1 MPVCYNRPNP
11 CIANNLLKNKTF
23 ILAQS
28 RLAQFLDAA
37 RRARKVLVVTG
48 VTALFAA
55 AAIAIAAQ
63 MHPDAAAEVVKRE
76 LAVPVV
82 LKTAPGAADDSE
94 FWREEKI
101 VRGDT
106 VVDVLARLGV
116 RDEDVNRFL
125 HADPGA
131 RALYRLLPGKSVRVR
146 IDKDGE
152 MLVLRYLTREGD
164 LLEIDQTHNG
174 EYRAQTVAP
183 PVETRVQV
191 RSGEIRSSLFGAAD
205 AAGMPDAVTIQ
216 LAEIFSGDID
226 FFHDLRRGDRF
237 TVAYEVL
244 ELDGEQIRVGRVL
257 AAEFVNKD
265 IAFRAFYFGDTQDS
279 APAGGYS
286 AYFGEDGKNL
296 RKAFLRSPMEFSRI
310 TSNFSLSRFHPI
322 LQTWRAHKG
331 IDFGAPAGTPVRA
344 TGDGMVD
351 FAGRQGGYGNFIQLR
366 HQGAYSTGYAHL
378 SRIAAGLS
386 RGARVHQGQV
396 IGYVGQT
403 GWATGPHL
411 HYEFRIS
418 DVQRNPLSVA
428 LPTALPIPSD
438 KLAAFRARSQPLSSQ
453 LALARGLLFAA
464 AD

>member
-1 MPVCYNRPNP
+1 
-11 CIANNLLKNKTF
+11 LLKNKTF
-23 ILAQS
+23 ILAQTG
-28 RLAQFLDAA
+28 LAQFLDVA
-37 RRARKVLVVTG
+37 RRARKMLVVTG
-48 VTALFAA
+48 VSVLFAA

-63 MHPDAAAEVVKRE
+63 MHLDAAAEVVKRE
-76 LAVPVV
+76 LALPVV
-82 LKTAPGAADDSE
+82 LKAAPGAADDSE
-94 FWREEKI
+94 FWREGKI

-131 RALYRLLPGKSVRVR
+131 RALFRLLPGKSVRVR
-146 IDKDGE
+146 SDKDGE
-152 MLVLRYLTREGD
+152 LLALRYLTREGD

-226 FFHDLRRGDRF
+226 FFHDLRHGDRF

-244 ELDGEQIRVGRVL
+244 ELDGEQIRIGRVL

-265 IAFRAFYFGDTQDS
+265 VAFRAFYFGDAQQGG
-279 APAGGYS
+279 PGGYY
-286 AYFGEDGKNL
+286 AGDGRNL
-296 RKAFLRSPMEFSRI
+296 RRAFLRSPMEFSRI
-310 TSNFSLSRFHPI
+310 TSHFSLSRFHPI
-322 LQTWRAHKG
+322 MQTWRAHKG
-331 IDFGAPAGTPVRA
+331 TDFGAPTGTPVRA
-344 TGDGMVD
+344 TGDGTVD
-351 FAGRQGGYGNFIQLR
+351 FVGRQGGYGNFILLR
-366 HQGAYSTGYAHL
+366 HQDAYSTGYGHL
-378 SRIAAGLS
+378 SRFAAGLR

-418 DVQRNPLSVA
+418 DVQRNPLVVA
-428 LPTALPIPSD
+428 LPTALPIPTD
-438 KLAAFRARSQPLSSQ
+438 KLAAFRARSQPLSGQ